1 MKVIV
6 TGASGLLGQEIVD
19 VFQEYHNVI
28 PLKGRSSIDVTN
40 TKEIVTFISN
50 KNPDL
55 IIHSAGWR
63 DLDECEK
70 NREKTLMIN
79 TFGTKNIVHAAREVN
94 CPLVY
99 ISSDAVYDGAKKEP
113 NTVFD
118 KTNPLNVY
126 GYSKLKAEE
135 IIISLYN
142 KYFILRVP
150 ILFGSKG
157 WKDRNIIYDI
167 WKKIKEGKKVF
178 ATTNQICSPT
188 YTEDVARAL
197 LKIVETKFYGIY
209 NFSNEGIASRYD
221 LFKKIAELKG
231 LSTDSIIPIKSTEKY
246 AKRAENNTSNC
257 IIFKNT
263 FDYEIDDWQ
272 NALKRCI
279 SKMDT

>member
-28 PLKGRSSIDVTN
+28 PLKGRSSIDVTK

-63 DLDECEK
+63 NLDECEK

-94 CPLVY
+94 SPLVY
-99 ISSDAVYDGAKKEP
+99 ISSDAVFDGAKKEP
-113 NTVFD
+113 YTVFD
-118 KTNPLNVY
+118 KTNPLNIY

-157 WKDRNIIYDI
+157 WKDRNIIYDT

-197 LKIVETKFYGIY
+197 IKMVETKFYGIY
-209 NFSNEGIASRYD
+209 HFSNEGIASRYS

-231 LSTDSIIPIKSTEKY
+231 FNTDSIMPIKSTEKY
-246 AKRAENNTSNC
+246 AKRAENNTFNC
-257 IIFKNT
+257 MVFKNT
-263 FDYEIDDWQ
+263 FDYEIDNWQ

-279 SKMDT
+279 SKMDI